1 VQQHIL
7 VPLDGS
13 TFSEAILPHAVAL
26 AHATESALILLQ
38 ILEPVY
44 EPIYGTLGISEK
56 QQEEQVA
63 QMRDAQLASIGDYL
77 LNIAK
82 QLRAEGLEVHTEVI
96 EGNDPAA
103 YIVLRA
109 EQDPHVLL
117 IAMATHGRSRVLRWL
132 FGSVTAEVVQLAP
145 VPLLL
150 LRPHEN
156 GGPGSTVT
164 PKAIPYQTVIVPL
177 DGSSFAEQAL
187 EQAHLLASAVS
198 ATLLL
203 VSILPP
209 PNDIA
214 VQKDKETVSLM
225 STLLQ
230 LETERRTRY
239 LEHLAEPLR
248 KQGVVV
254 HTHVATGHPAE
265 EILRLSA
272 QLQLAL
278 LVMTTHGRSGLQ
290 RLFLGS
296 RALKVVQ
303 GAHGPI
309 LLVRGRPEEKRSRM
323 DVR

>member
-1 VQQHIL
+1 VQHHIL

-38 ILEPVY
+38 VLEPMY
-44 EPIYGTLGISEK
+44 EPIYGALGISEK
-56 QQEEQVA
+56 QQEEQLA
-63 QMRDAQLASIGDYL
+63 RMRDGQLASIDDYL

-82 QLRAEGLEVHTEVI
+82 PLRAEGLEVHTEVI
-96 EGNDPAA
+96 EGNDPTA

-109 EQDPHVLL
+109 EQDPQLLL
-117 IAMATHGRSRVLRWL
+117 IAMATHGRSYVLRWL
-132 FGSVTAEVVQLAP
+132 FGSITAEVVQLAP

-164 PKAIPYQTVIVPL
+164 PKTLLYQTVIVPL

-187 EQAHLLASAVS
+187 EQALLLASAVS

-209 PNDIA
+209 PNDFA

-225 STLLQ
+225 STLRE
-230 LETERRTRY
+230 LETQRRTRY
-239 LEHLAEPLR
+239 LEHLAQPLS

-265 EILRLSA
+265 EILHLST
-272 QLQLAL
+272 QHQPAL

-290 RLFLGS
+290 RLFVGS
-296 RALKVVQ
+296 VALKVVQ
-303 GAHGPI
+303 GVHGPV
-309 LLVRGRPEEKRSRM
+309 LLVRGRPEEKKSRM
-323 DVR
+323 AVP